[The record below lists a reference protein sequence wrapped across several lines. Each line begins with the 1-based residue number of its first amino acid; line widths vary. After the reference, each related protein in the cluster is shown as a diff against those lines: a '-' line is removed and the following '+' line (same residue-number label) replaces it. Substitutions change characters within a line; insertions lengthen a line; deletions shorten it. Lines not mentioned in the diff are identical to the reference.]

1 MKLLENVVF
10 MDRVIC
16 LIKRS
21 STGDASN
28 FAAKLGMSERN
39 LHRLISD
46 MREVG
51 FPVKYNA
58 EIRSYTFDEPVKYEF
73 SLRVGDHDLL
83 KIKGG
88 QKVCLDVLPF
98 HQHLP

>member
-1 MKLLENVVF
+1 

-28 FAAKLGMSERN
+28 FAAKLGMSEEIFID
-39 LHRLISD
+39 LLSD

-58 EIRSYTFDEPVKYEF
+58 KSGHTLLMNLSSTNLVSRWATTICLRSKWT
-73 SLRVGDHDLL
+73 
-83 KIKGG
+83 KGVSG
-88 QKVCLDVLPF
+88 CITLP
-98 HQHLP
+98 PAPS